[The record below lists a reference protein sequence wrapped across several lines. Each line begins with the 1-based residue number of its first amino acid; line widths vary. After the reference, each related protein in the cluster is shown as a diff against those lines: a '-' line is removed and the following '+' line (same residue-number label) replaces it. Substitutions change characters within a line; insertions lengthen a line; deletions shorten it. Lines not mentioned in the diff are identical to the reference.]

1 MNYGESVGMLD
12 NKNSEETWDADLMIL
27 NAQSLQGV
35 ANLLERNRNSPQSDP
50 VLMWGIGLAVPVLL
64 GLATEIALKAWQSR
78 ERKGKP
84 DRSHDLLKLFDNLE
98 KPTRM
103 QLGAALLRISLKVAT
118 DSA

>member
-35 ANLLERNRNSPQSDP
+35 ANLLERNRNSPQSDL

-64 GLATEIALKAWQSR
+64 GLATEIALK
-78 ERKGKP
+78 GKHGSP
-84 DRSHDLLKLFDNLE
+84 GNGR
-98 KPTRM
+98 
-103 QLGAALLRISLKVAT
+103 GSLIAVMIC
-118 DSA
+118 